1 MNCPGP
7 NSATADPAA
16 EVDPVVVAHPADEV
30 DPVVAAHP
38 ADGADPVVV
47 PHPADGADGADPA
60 ADPELPERVVVA
72 VPADDLVS
80 QARRDSSDVKLGI
93 PRT

>member
-7 NSATADPAA
+7 NSATADLAA
-16 EVDPVVVAHPADEV
+16 EADPVVVAHPADGAV
-30 DPVVAAHP
+30 P
-38 ADGADPVVV
+38 ADG
-47 PHPADGADGADPA
+47 
-60 ADPELPERVVVA
+60 PELPDRVVVA

-80 QARRDSSDVKLGI
+80 QARRDSSDVKLEI

>member
-7 NSATADPAA
+7 NSDPADGVDPVVVA
-16 EVDPVVVAHPADEV
+16 HLADGVDPVVAAHPADEVDPVVVAHPAD
-30 DPVVAAHP
+30 
-38 ADGADPVVV
+38 
-47 PHPADGADGADPA
+47 
-60 ADPELPERVVVA
+60 DPELPERVVVA

-80 QARRDSSDVKLGI
+80 QARRDSSDAKLGI

>member
-1 MNCPGP
+1 MV
-7 NSATADPAA
+7 AAHAAD
-16 EVDPVVVAHPADEV
+16 EVDPVVVPHPADEV

-38 ADGADPVVV
+38 ADGAD
-47 PHPADGADGADPA
+47 GADPA
-60 ADPELPERVVVA
+60 DDPELPERVVVA

-80 QARRDSSDVKLGI
+80 QARRDSSDAKLGI

>member
-7 NSATADPAA
+7 NSATADLAA
-16 EVDPVVVAHPADEV
+16 EVDPVVGAHPVVVAHPADGAV
-30 DPVVAAHP
+30 P
-38 ADGADPVVV
+38 ADG
-47 PHPADGADGADPA
+47 
-60 ADPELPERVVVA
+60 PELPDRVVVA

-80 QARRDSSDVKLGI
+80 QARRDSSDVKLEI

>member
-7 NSATADPAA
+7 NSDPADG
-16 EVDPVVVAHPADEV
+16 VDPVVVAHLADGV

-38 ADGADPVVV
+38 ADGVDPVVV
-47 PHPADGADGADPA
+47 AHPADGAVPADGL
-60 ADPELPERVVVA
+60 ELPDRVVVA

-80 QARRDSSDVKLGI
+80 QARRDSNDVKLGI

>member
-16 EVDPVVVAHPADEV
+16 EADPVVVAHPAAEV
-30 DPVVAAHP
+30 DPVVGAHP
-38 ADGADPVVV
+38 ADG
-47 PHPADGADGADPA
+47 
-60 ADPELPERVVVA
+60 A

>member
-7 NSATADPAA
+7 NSAT
-16 EVDPVVVAHPADEV
+16 VDPVAGA
-30 DPVVAAHP
+30 DPVDEAHP
-38 ADGADPVVV
+38 ADGAV
-47 PHPADGADGADPA
+47 PADGL
-60 ADPELPERVVVA
+60 ELPDRVVVA

>member
-7 NSATADPAA
+7 NSDPADG
-16 EVDPVVVAHPADEV
+16 VDPVVVAHPAD
-30 DPVVAAHP
+30 
-38 ADGADPVVV
+38 G
-47 PHPADGADGADPA
+47 
-60 ADPELPERVVVA
+60 A

>member
-7 NSATADPAA
+7 NSDA
-16 EVDPVVVAHPADEV
+16 V

-38 ADGADPVVV
+38 ADGVEPVVVAHPADGVDPVVV
-47 PHPADGADGADPA
+47 ARPADGADPA
-60 ADPELPERVVVA
+60 DDPELPERVVVA

-80 QARRDSSDVKLGI
+80 QARRDNSDVKLEI

>member
-7 NSATADPAA
+7 NSDPADG
-16 EVDPVVVAHPADEV
+16 VDPVVVAHLADGV
-30 DPVVAAHP
+30 DPV
-38 ADGADPVVV
+38 D
-47 PHPADGADGADPA
+47 
-60 ADPELPERVVVA
+60 DPELPERVVVA

-80 QARRDSSDVKLGI
+80 QARRDSSDAKLGI

>member
-7 NSATADPAA
+7 NSDPADG
-16 EVDPVVVAHPADEV
+16 VDPVVVAR
-30 DPVVAAHP
+30 P
-38 ADGADPVVV
+38 ADGADP
-47 PHPADGADGADPA
+47 AD
-60 ADPELPERVVVA
+60 DPELPERVVVA

>member
-7 NSATADPAA
+7 NSDPADG
-16 EVDPVVVAHPADEV
+16 VDPVVVAHLADGV

-38 ADGADPVVV
+38 AEGADPVVV

-60 ADPELPERVVVA
+60 DDPELPERVVVA

-80 QARRDSSDVKLGI
+80 QARRDSSDAKLGI

>member
-7 NSATADPAA
+7 NSDPADG
-16 EVDPVVVAHPADEV
+16 VDPVVVAHLADGV

-47 PHPADGADGADPA
+47 PHPADGADPAD
-60 ADPELPERVVVA
+60 DPELPDRVVVA
-72 VPADDLVS
+72 VPAGDLVS
-80 QARRDSSDVKLGI
+80 PAKRDSSDVKLGI

>member
-7 NSATADPAA
+7 NSATADLAA
-16 EVDPVVVAHPADEV
+16 EVDPVVGAHPVVVV
-30 DPVVAAHP
+30 DPVVVVHPADGVDPVVGAHP
-38 ADGADPVVV
+38 ADGAV
-47 PHPADGADGADPA
+47 PADG
-60 ADPELPERVVVA
+60 PELPDRVVGA